1 MQAASSAEILDSM
14 QFSGVPGRRRGAP
27 GSSRDQRLT
36 ELRGDEVGSR
46 NECGTKAADEC
57 HQSPS
62 LGVDL
67 LMKILAGGD
76 GSQARLDPCKPITR
90 FKISRFKGNDSG
102 IHSAIIA
109 TAAGVV
115 NR

>member
-1 MQAASSAEILDSM
+1 VRYRSYKRTSPAAKFARYLLVEI
-14 QFSGVPGRRRGAP
+14 
-27 GSSRDQRLT
+27 T
-36 ELRGDEVGSR
+36 
-46 NECGTKAADEC
+46 
-57 HQSPS
+57 
-62 LGVDL
+62 
-67 LMKILAGGD
+67 AGGD